1 MTRRSIVR
9 TAALTTA
16 MTQILGP
23 SESRVAILFTP
34 PTGTSQSYTLTTDG
48 GALVNNGL
56 NLTPS
61 AGILLLTEEMFGDAV
76 KKAWYAAS
84 SAGFTIG
91 FLETVVV

>member
-34 PTGTSQSYTLTTDG
+34 PITAGQSYTLTTDG

-91 FLETVVV
+91 FLETVVG

>member
-9 TAALTTA
+9 TATLSTT

-23 SESRVAILFTP
+23 SEARVALLFTP
-34 PTGTSQSYTLTTDG
+34 PITAGQSYTLTTDG
-48 GALVNNGL
+48 SALVNNGL

-61 AGILLLTEEMFGDAV
+61 AGILLLTEETFGDAV

-84 SAGFTIG
+84 STGITIG
-91 FLETVVV
+91 FLETVIG

>member
-23 SESRVAILFTP
+23 SEARVAILFTP
-34 PTGTSQSYTLTTDG
+34 PITAGQSYTLTTDG
-48 GALVNNGL
+48 SAVVNNGL

-61 AGILLLTEEMFGDAV
+61 AGILLLTEETFGDAV
-76 KKAWYAAS
+76 KKAWYAAACCARPAAS
-84 SAGFTIG
+84 
-91 FLETVVV
+91 